1 MATQT
6 QTTTTTTT
14 TTMEEFSYE
23 DLEKATNNFSLS
35 SLIGKGSHGCV
46 YKGQNLHAQL
56 SNNLFNIVAIKK
68 PSLAL
73 QILQDNS
80 KLDNEIDVLSSLP
93 SSPYLVNLIGL
104 TRRHD
109 NSATTLNNNNNNKVL
124 VMEFMPNSSLHHLL
138 HHTDSTQPSWPTRA
152 LIALQLAR
160 ALQFLHDLPES
171 SSVVHRDVKPSN
183 ILFDSNW
190 NAKLADFGLALR
202 LQTTE
207 SSPLHD
213 SLSPP
218 AGTIGYIDPTYT
230 TPSKLSV
237 KNDVYSFG
245 VVLLEIVSSRR
256 AIDVEMDPASV
267 VEWALPLIK
276 ADRMD
281 DIIDRRAIPP
291 ASVRSSIMTML
302 SVAAR
307 CVELEQNL
315 RPNMREVVTEL
326 MNSVLVNVERT
337 RFPPLIKSLIMR
349 ISRRHRR
356 RKEAARTTVILCS
369 AKMSIRE
376 VLAETQ

>member
-1 MATQT
+1 
-6 QTTTTTTT
+6 
-14 TTMEEFSYE
+14 MEEFSYE
-23 DLEKATNNFSLS
+23 DLEEATNNFSLS

-56 SNNLFNIVAIKK
+56 SNKHFNIVAIKK
-68 PSLAL
+68 SSLGL

-104 TRRHD
+104 SRRHD
-109 NSATTLNNNNNNKVL
+109 NSATTLNNNNNNNNKVL

-171 SSVVHRDVKPSN
+171 SVVHRDVKPSN

-207 SSPLHD
+207 SPLLHD
-213 SLSPP
+213 SPSPP
-218 AGTIGYIDPTYT
+218 AGTIGYIDPSYT

-256 AIDVEMDPASV
+256 AIDVEMDPASI

-281 DIIDRRAIPP
+281 GIIDRRAIPP
-291 ASVRSSIMTML
+291 ASMRSSIKTML
-302 SVAAR
+302 TVAAR
-307 CVELEQNL
+307 CVELEQSL

-337 RFPPLIKSLIMR
+337 RFPPLIKSLMW

-356 RKEAARTTVILCS
+356 RKEAARTTVILCRAQDQGEVSS

>member
-1 MATQT
+1 
-6 QTTTTTTT
+6 
-14 TTMEEFSYE
+14 MEEFRYV
-23 DLEKATNNFSLS
+23 DLEEATNNFSLS

-46 YKGQNLHAQL
+46 YKGLNLHGQL
-56 SNNLFNIVAIKK
+56 SNKLFNIVAIKK
-68 PSLAL
+68 PSLGL
-73 QILQDNS
+73 QVLQDNS

-93 SSPYLVNLIGL
+93 SNPYLVNLIGL
-104 TRRHD
+104 SRRHD
-109 NSATTLNNNNNNKVL
+109 DSMTTLNNNNKVL

-138 HHTDSTQPSWPTRA
+138 HHTDSTQPSLPTRA

-160 ALQFLHDLPES
+160 ALQSLHDLPEPII
-171 SSVVHRDVKPSN
+171 HRDVKPSN

-202 LQTTE
+202 LQTIE
-207 SSPLHD
+207 SPQHNSP
-213 SLSPP
+213 SQP
-218 AGTIGYIDPTYT
+218 AGTIGYIDPSYT

-245 VVLLEIVSSRR
+245 VLLLEIVSGRR

-281 DIIDRRAIPP
+281 DIIDRRVIPP
-291 ASVRSSIMTML
+291 ASMRSAIRTML
-302 SVAAR
+302 SMAAR
-307 CVELEQNL
+307 CVELEQSL
-315 RPNMREVVTEL
+315 RPSMREVATEL
-326 MNSVLVNVERT
+326 TNSVLVNVERT
-337 RFPPLIKSLIMR
+337 RFPLLIKSLMWIL
-349 ISRRHRR
+349 RRHRR
-356 RKEAARTTVILCS
+356 RKEAARTTVILCRAQDQGEVSS